1 MLDRLR
7 AWPAFTVL
15 IGWTLFL
22 WASRT
27 RNVVSN
33 DALSVWGT
41 AWRLGVVVVFVALAV
56 GALRRS
62 ARNRVLPVLIWWTIG
77 YWLIRGGG
85 IVLDANHDA
94 SFKVVHSVLMVIS
107 IGAAMWVWR
116 TRSR

>member
-33 DALSVWGT
+33 DALSAWGT

-56 GALRRS
+56 ARFVDPLGIGSCRS
-62 ARNRVLPVLIWWTIG
+62 
-77 YWLIRGGG
+77 
-85 IVLDANHDA
+85 
-94 SFKVVHSVLMVIS
+94 
-107 IGAAMWVWR
+107 
-116 TRSR
+116 